1 MDEIE
6 PAAAAPLVIVA
17 DENIPLLEHYFGG
30 LGELRRYPGRQL
42 SAAQVAAADVL
53 LVRSVT
59 RVDAALLADSRV
71 RFVGTCTI
79 GTDHLDKDWLDRRG
93 IRWCSAPGCNANSVV
108 EYVFAALAELNVP
121 WWQQTV
127 GIVGCGNVGGHL
139 YRRLRA
145 LGVSCAVYDPLLEPG
160 AVPELTDLATV
171 LRAGIVCLHAPLT
184 TSGPWP
190 SYHLLNEDALHQL
203 RPGAVLISA
212 GRGAV
217 VDNQALRR
225 VLARRPDLRVV
236 LDVWEPEPA
245 LDPALLQQ
253 VQIGTPHIAGYSMDG
268 KEAGTRMVCRALRD
282 FLGLAGEVAPAV
294 PVPRQSCVVPEGLTS
309 AGAVLAAALEQAYA
323 IRADD
328 ARLRAAAATSALPQ
342 AFDQLRKEYPARRE
356 FRHWQVQ
363 LPACYA
369 GFGFNMG
376 NKKVPPETVLAAL
389 GFFVVQEKQLG
400 A

>member
-1 MDEIE
+1 MQDVER
-6 PAAAAPLVIVA
+6 AVRSPLVIVA
-17 DENIPLLEHYFGG
+17 DENIPLLEQYFGG

-42 SAAQVAAADVL
+42 TPAQVADADVL

-59 RVDAALLADSRV
+59 RVDAALLADSPV

-108 EYVFAALAELNVP
+108 EYVFAALSELNVA

-127 GIVGCGNVGGHL
+127 GIIGCGNVGGHL
-139 YRRLRA
+139 YRQLRA
-145 LGVSCAVYDPLLEPG
+145 LGVSCVVYDPLLEPG
-160 AVPELTDLATV
+160 AVPDLTDLATV
-171 LRAGIVCLHAPLT
+171 LSAGIVCLHAPLT

-190 SYHLLNEDALHQL
+190 SHHLLNEDALGQL

-217 VDNQALRR
+217 VDNQALKR

-236 LDVWEPEPA
+236 LDVWEPEPG

-268 KEAGTRMVCRALRD
+268 KEAGTRMVWSALLD
-282 FLGLAGEVAPAV
+282 YLGLVADAPPSA
-294 PVPRQSCVVPEGLTS
+294 PVPRQTCVVSEGLVS
-309 AGAVLAAALEQAYA
+309 AGAVLAAAIGQAYA

-328 ARLRAAAATSALPQ
+328 QRLRAAVAELPL
-342 AFDQLRKEYPARRE
+342 AFDRLRKEYPERRE
-356 FRHWQVQ
+356 FRHLQVQ
-363 LPACYA
+363 LPAGYA
-369 GFGFNMG
+369 GFELDIG
-376 NKKVPPETVLAAL
+376 NKKVPPDTILAAL
-389 GFFVVQEKQLG
+389 GFFVVQEKQRE